1 MLPQSTLG
9 RSILIAAVLPLFPG
23 LRVAKAI
30 NCTGPRTEYSKY
42 QHPLLINLLAAGLIG
57 HDSLALGIDAQ
68 PTGEVAGED
77 LPLYRLRRSRRS
89 PAAWSVS
96 GFFAKLSR
104 MYRFSPGAKK
114 LDPGTG
120 ATPISRVIQCENSM
134 SLDQPSGEM
143 STMTK

>member
-1 MLPQSTLG
+1 MPG
-9 RSILIAAVLPLFPG
+9 RLVSLRDSPDGAAAITKPRGREDFVA

-30 NCTGPRTEYSKY
+30 NCTGPRTDYSKY

-68 PTGEVAGED
+68 STGEVAGED

-104 MYRFSPGAKK
+104 M
-114 LDPGTG
+114 
-120 ATPISRVIQCENSM
+120 
-134 SLDQPSGEM
+134 
-143 STMTK
+143 